1 MESFPFR
8 SVPGAGPA
16 GGEATGVQERGLPR
30 RPHPLTL
37 GDGNGLEAV
46 QLFEQAAPL
55 GGVQTVDEVARAL
68 RSVQRLHGLLLGV
81 GAQEPGTAGD
91 PERQQSPAAAAPR
104 RRAGRGGRARPQA
117 AHRPAPQ
124 QRQQPGHGVATRP
137 PRQSLASDAAGQR
150 LRSWAQPRPAPAPP
164 DARPGHRAPCTRRA
178 RTAIASLAVPA
189 PLPAGP
195 EPGKTFCA
203 AAGPGARSGEGG
215 AGGRAGGCLPVEE
228 RRRGR
233 AGSASVSDLPEG

>member
-1 MESFPFR
+1 MEEYISQLSWSGWLSFQF
-8 SVPGAGPA
+8 
-16 GGEATGVQERGLPR
+16 L
-30 RPHPLTL
+30 L

-55 GGVQTVDEVARAL
+55 GGVQTVDEIARAL

-91 PERQQSPAAAAPR
+91 PESQQSPAAAAPG

-124 QRQQPGHGVATRP
+124 QRQQPGHGVGARP
-137 PRQSLASDAAGQR
+137 PRQSLASGAAGQR

-178 RTAIASLAVPA
+178 RTATASLPCQPRFPQALSPEKLSVRQPGQELEAGRAV
-189 PLPAGP
+189 
-195 EPGKTFCA
+195 
-203 AAGPGARSGEGG
+203 R
-215 AGGRAGGCLPVEE
+215 AGGRLPVEE